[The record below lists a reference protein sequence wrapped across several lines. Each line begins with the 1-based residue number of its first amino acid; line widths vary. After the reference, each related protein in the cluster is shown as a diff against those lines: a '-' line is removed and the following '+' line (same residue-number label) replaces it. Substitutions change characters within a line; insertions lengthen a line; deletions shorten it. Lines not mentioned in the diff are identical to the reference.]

1 MDGIMKQEVV
11 VGVQWMLMDLGRG
24 VWWMVWVL
32 GTLGS
37 LSRMMYRDLC
47 VLGRMND
54 MRLIFFR
61 HKMSYWDGCWILY
74 DNRYDA

>member
-1 MDGIMKQEVV
+1 MDGIMKEEEV

-37 LSRMMYRDLC
+37 LSRMTYRDLC

-54 MRLIFFR
+54 MHPIFFL
-61 HKMSYWDGCWILY
+61 HKMSYWGGCWTLY
-74 DNRYDA
+74 DNRYVA